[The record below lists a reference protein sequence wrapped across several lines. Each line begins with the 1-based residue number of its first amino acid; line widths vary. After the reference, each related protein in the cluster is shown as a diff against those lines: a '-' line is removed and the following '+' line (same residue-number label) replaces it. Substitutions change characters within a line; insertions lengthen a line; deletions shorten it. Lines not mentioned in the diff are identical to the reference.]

1 MGWRDP
7 AVDVPRVTYRRL
19 QMLVEEV
26 SYLADGEGLASWEL
40 REQVEQLIGRILDE
54 YVRQHFEEST
64 KAAAQL
70 LTARRRESLK

>member
-26 SYLADGEGLASWEL
+26 MYFERENALASWEL
-40 REQVEQLIGRILDE
+40 REQVEQLIGHILDE

-64 KAAAQL
+64 KVAAQL
-70 LTARRRESLK
+70 LTARRRESLR

>member
-26 SYLADGEGLASWEL
+26 VYFERDDAIATWEI

-64 KAAAQL
+64 RAAAEL
-70 LTARRRESLK
+70 LTGRRRELLR